1 MINVA
6 GAIGDDGIPSRISID
21 QPIYNS
27 LISAKERCKHGWDN
41 VYILSALP
49 GMGKSQFGIC
59 TVAQILAKKNSSIY
73 IEFDIDKFIDRCA
86 SVETES
92 ESVVILDE
100 GHDGMNT
107 GNVAR
112 ADFQRMVN
120 LLMLVRQKKLHIIII
135 TQNFFDIAKSIAIFR
150 SNLLF
155 FITTTKK
162 GKRGS
167 VVVFDRQKKK
177 ALYLLGRKALNF
189 QAVKGNY
196 VSQFNKNDHCLP
208 KNYIERKA
216 KHLIDQNKRLK
227 EGGSIKRMDIAKR
240 LMDNT
245 ILNLTKLNF
254 NQKNIA
260 SIMGIGARTVGDH
273 WAKMKKRNLVPEEY
287 LILNKRKGITPIL
300 P

>member
-1 MINVA
+1 MIRVN
-6 GAIGDDGIPSRISID
+6 GAINEDGVPTQISVD
-21 QPIYNS
+21 QKVYDS
-27 LISAKERCKHGWDN
+27 LMSAKKRCISGWDN

-59 TVAQILAKKNSSIY
+59 TLAPILAEKISSIY
-73 IEFDIDKFIDRCA
+73 IEFDIDKFINRCA
-86 SVETES
+86 SRETAE

-155 FITTTKK
+155 FVTTTKK

-167 VVVFDRQKKK
+167 VVIFDRGKKK
-177 ALYLLGRKALNF
+177 ALYLNGRKSLNF

-196 VSQFNKNDHCLP
+196 VAQFNKNDHLLP
-208 KNYIERKA
+208 EDYIQRKA
-216 KHLIDQNKRLK
+216 QHLVEQNKRLK
-227 EGGSIKRMDIAKR
+227 EGGNIKRMDIAKKI
-240 LMDNT
+240 MDNT

-254 NQKNIA
+254 RQKNIA
-260 SIMGIGARTVGDH
+260 EIMGIGTRTVTAH
-273 WAKMKKRNLVPEEY
+273 WSKMKERGLVTKEY
-287 LILNKRKGITPIL
+287 LDLNKTKGKGPIL